1 VEFDEK
7 KNQIISHSMNPYST
21 PTNDP
26 NQAPDSRA
34 EKINALWKIVS
45 LAYTLGVLGLI
56 LFWEFNDM
64 ALPLLVREWQGAIL
78 QDSYYP
84 TLDILLSL
92 LILLIP
98 LLIAKIIV
106 EKVAGVKII
115 TKKYPFQ
122 R

>member
-1 VEFDEK
+1 
-7 KNQIISHSMNPYST
+7 MNNYST
-21 PTNDP
+21 PPNDP

-34 EKINALWKIVS
+34 EKINTIWRIVS
-45 LAYTLGVLGLI
+45 LVYALSVIVLVM
-56 LFWEFNDM
+56 FWEFNDM
-64 ALPLLVREWQGAIL
+64 ALPLMVREWQGAIL
-78 QDSYYP
+78 KDSYYP
-84 TLDILLSL
+84 TLDILLSA

-106 EKVAGVKII
+106 EKATGVKII